1 VSDEVAAADFLVP
14 PGGNWRLTRV
24 VVVGVAYP
32 TPPVNLFQINIFR
45 DNGSGEPGN
54 VLISGIGPVDE
65 NAPADPC
72 CGGAVFDY
80 ERAVNLD
87 LPPGRYWI
95 TNRIRSSTTRTFD
108 PQLAVAVGYPGL
120 IGEVL
125 PNNLM
130 AVPVVAPNNDFAFA
144 VYGTTETP
152 AEAATSLQT
161 TIEGYGLDGGLLNS
175 LLTKLRAAIAAADA
189 GDKTTAC
196 GSVQALINLASAQA
210 GKKLT
215 QAQADEIIAQA
226 NHLRT
231 VLGC

>member
-1 VSDEVAAADFLVP
+1 
-14 PGGNWRLTRV
+14 
-24 VVVGVAYP
+24 
-32 TPPVNLFQINIFR
+32 
-45 DNGSGEPGN
+45 
-54 VLISGIGPVDE
+54 LISGVGPVDE

-80 ERAVNLD
+80 DRGVTLD

-108 PQLAVAVGYPGL
+108 PQLSVAVSYPGL

-125 PNNLM
+125 SNYLM
-130 AVPVVAPNNDFAFA
+130 PVPV
-144 VYGTTETP
+144 
-152 AEAATSLQT
+152 
-161 TIEGYGLDGGLLNS
+161 
-175 LLTKLRAAIAAADA
+175 AAADA

-210 GKKLT
+210 RRKLT

-226 NHLRT
+226 NHLQT